1 MGKAPFILKAV
12 WQTSNYQQRTDEPA
26 TGEIKLNPSELMV
39 NANMKPQT
47 VSDLKN
53 EQQKKDVTK
62 LSTNTIKNLSST
74 KCRKLQ
80 TDK

>member
-1 MGKAPFILKAV
+1 MGKAPFIQKAV
-12 WQTSNYQQRTDEPA
+12 WQMSNYQQRTDEPA

-62 LSTNTIKNLSST
+62 LSTDMINN
-74 KCRKLQ
+74 
-80 TDK
+80 

>member
-1 MGKAPFILKAV
+1 MGKTLFIQKAV
-12 WQTSNYQQRTDEPA
+12 WQMSNYQQRTDEPV

-62 LSTNTIKNLSST
+62 LSTDMINN
-74 KCRKLQ
+74 
-80 TDK
+80 

>member
-1 MGKAPFILKAV
+1 MAMGKAPFIQKAV
-12 WQTSNYQQRTDEPA
+12 WQMSNYQQRTDKPA

-62 LSTNTIKNLSST
+62 LSTDMINN
-74 KCRKLQ
+74 
-80 TDK
+80 

>member
-1 MGKAPFILKAV
+1 MGKAPFIQKAV
-12 WQTSNYQQRTDEPA
+12 WQMSNYQQRTDKPA

-62 LSTNTIKNLSST
+62 LSTDMINN
-74 KCRKLQ
+74 
-80 TDK
+80 